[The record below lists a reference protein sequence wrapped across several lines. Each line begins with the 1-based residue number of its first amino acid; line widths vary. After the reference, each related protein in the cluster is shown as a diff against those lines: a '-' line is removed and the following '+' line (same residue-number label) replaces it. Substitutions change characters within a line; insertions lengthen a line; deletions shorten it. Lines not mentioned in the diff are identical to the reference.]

1 MHLYQPRMDLTLLS
15 QRPPCKSGDL
25 ANNAYANTEQK
36 RWMIEKSMSREVT
49 GRVDIPHFTISD

>member
-1 MHLYQPRMDLTLLS
+1 MDLTLLS